1 MQTPICDFVKNYI
14 DKNPM
19 RLHMPGHKGVS
30 RLGAEPFDITEIDGA
45 DSLYEASGIIAESE
59 KNASDL
65 FGCDTFYSTEGS
77 SHCIRAMLFLALQDA
92 KKKGKRPL
100 VLAGRNAHKTFLSAA
115 ALLDFDVQWLTN
127 ENQDSYLSCKID
139 AQTLERALSR
149 RNITAVYLT
158 SPDYL
163 GNILDIKT
171 LSEVCKKYGTLLLVD
186 NAHGAY
192 LKFLETSQHPIDL
205 GADLCCDSAHKT
217 LPVLTGGAYLHIS
230 NDAPEWMH
238 ANAKNALAL
247 FGSTSPSYLILQS
260 LDMANKYIDEGYCEK
275 LSEFAKKVENLKTT
289 LGKAGYVL
297 KGNEPMKITI
307 KTKSYGY
314 LGEDFAK
321 LLLEQN
327 VVCEFCDKDFA
338 VMMLTPE
345 IDLGRLE
352 KVLLSVPRKTA
363 IPQISPKYYKPE
375 RLMSIREATLS
386 PSMEVQIEKA
396 LGRILGVATVACP
409 PAVPIVT
416 CGERITAEAIEVFK
430 YYGIKTCTIV
440 K

>member
-14 DKNPM
+14 EKNAM
-19 RLHMPGHKGVS
+19 RLHMPGHKGVTY
-30 RLGAEPFDITEIDGA
+30 LGAETFDITEIDGA

-59 KNASDL
+59 KNASNL

-77 SHCIRAMLFLALQDA
+77 SQCIRAMLFLALQDA

-139 AQTLERALSR
+139 AQTLDRALSR

-171 LSEVCKKYGTLLLVD
+171 LAEVCKKYGTLLVVD

-192 LKFLETSQHPIDL
+192 LKFLDKHPIDL

-230 NDAPEWMH
+230 NSAPEWMH
-238 ANAKNALAL
+238 GNAKNALAL

-260 LDMANKYIDEGYCEK
+260 LDMANKYVADGYKEK
-275 LSEFAKKVENLKTT
+275 LCEFAKRAEKLKTT
-289 LGKAGYVL
+289 LSKAGYVL
-297 KGNEPMKITI
+297 KGNEPIKITI

-321 LLLEQN
+321 VLLEKN
-327 VVCEFCDKDFA
+327 LVCEFCDKDFA

-345 IDLGRLE
+345 TDLETLE
-352 KVLLSVPRKTA
+352 KTLLSVPKKTA
-363 IPQISPKYYKPE
+363 IPQISPKYYNPE
-375 RLMSIREATLS
+375 RLMSIREAALS
-386 PSMEVQIEKA
+386 PSMEVPIEKA
-396 LGRILGVATVACP
+396 LGRILATATVGCP